1 MMLNS
6 KGLFIII
13 EFALASMIIVLAFIM
28 VREQS
33 GKDRPRISV
42 IIPDPDASRWSA
54 FRYGLKMAAEDQG
67 VEVFVVSTGDIL
79 TLEEEINMIRNEAD
93 NGVDALILQP
103 VPGEDAVR
111 KLKEASKKI
120 PIMLVGDPASEDGE
134 KSQIPVTCPDDYH
147 MGKALAEEVLRDF
160 NGNVKGKAL
169 GIVAQNEDSV
179 ETVRRKKGFEDVMKG
194 KGARISWNVC
204 VSCEETDHNLLE
216 NQSKTDLVIAL
227 DDVSLTRAGECV
239 MAKDLHGALV
249 YGIGN
254 STEAV
259 YYLDTGMVKC
269 LLVPDEFDR
278 GYQSLTESA
287 KNLGLYSHSMKGKI
301 LSFTVLRRKE
311 LFTKKNQEIILT
323 MSQ

>member
-1 MMLNS
+1 MLNS
-6 KGLFIII
+6 KRLFIII
-13 EFALASMIIVLAFIM
+13 EIALASMVIVLAFIM

-33 GKDRPRISV
+33 GKDLRRISV

-79 TLEEEINMIRNEAD
+79 TLEEEISMIRNEAG
-93 NGVDALILQP
+93 NGVDAVILQP
-103 VPGEDAVR
+103 VLGKDALS
-111 KLKEASKKI
+111 KLKEVSKKI

-134 KSQIPVTCPDDYH
+134 KSQLPVTCPDDYG
-147 MGKALAEEVLRDF
+147 MGKAVADEVLRDF
-160 NGNVKGKAL
+160 NGNVEGKVL
-169 GIVAQNEDSV
+169 GIVAENEDSAEAV
-179 ETVRRKKGFEDVMKG
+179 TRKKGLEDALQG
-194 KGARISWNVC
+194 KGVRVSWTVC
-204 VSCEETDHNLLE
+204 VSCEETDHHLLE

-239 MAKDLHGALV
+239 AANDLHGALV

-259 YYLDTGMVKC
+259 YYLDTGMVRC
-269 LLVPDEFDR
+269 LLVPDEFNR
-278 GYQSLTESA
+278 GYQSLTETA
-287 KNLGLYSHSMKGKI
+287 KNLGLYSRNMKGKT

-311 LFTKKNQEIILT
+311 LFTKKNQEILLT